1 MIAEYAADR
10 KNVHTLDAM
19 VALGEYIEAERTD
32 SPMLTTLQLEVDA
45 VTSGWIL
52 ALMQNPAF
60 DMEANIEYLAK
71 GGIYLNNPEAVY
83 QDRVKEGFLDS
94 YETVRDAINE
104 KLGNVLPSVL
114 KMMKVDRKFAKAPFM
129 TNVTYGAGIAGV
141 KADIVNQFI
150 DKLYDMVVNNTAEA
164 QKVIKDI
171 TGKTVQIKDPVNY
184 ILDTATREA
193 IKKYIDETYG
203 KATEEALK
211 TKYKAFTAVR
221 DNINKAFQDMFK
233 GYTEAYDKAYK
244 ELEAKGPITKAQLD
258 AMEKELAKYIPTI
271 KSPNGTDVQIFSKE
285 KMSALNEDLL
295 KVQTAFMEEVVDG
308 QKSLTTTAEMR
319 RIAASKAAG
328 GVVPIHFID
337 GAVIGEILKKFQM
350 TGIYDAGMFNVNDV
364 DSATETYNKEL
375 IRISKEYSLLDEVL
389 KAGEKY
395 GISDKVKEELQEAKK
410 VADKNRTEI
419 FNSDLNVQHF
429 AMDGIAW
436 KSEGTKVASSL
447 EELQKIDKAKH
458 DAIMSVLEKFKDC
471 K

>member
-1 MIAEYAADR
+1 
-10 KNVHTLDAM
+10 
-19 VALGEYIEAERTD
+19 
-32 SPMLTTLQLEVDA
+32 
-45 VTSGWIL
+45 
-52 ALMQNPAF
+52 
-60 DMEANIEYLAK
+60 
-71 GGIYLNNPEAVY
+71 
-83 QDRVKEGFLDS
+83 
-94 YETVRDAINE
+94 
-104 KLGNVLPSVL
+104 
-114 KMMKVDRKFAKAPFM
+114 
-129 TNVTYGAGIAGV
+129 
-141 KADIVNQFI
+141 
-150 DKLYDMVVNNTAEA
+150 
-164 QKVIKDI
+164 
-171 TGKTVQIKDPVNY
+171 VNY